1 MGMSIAETV
10 RLQTLE
16 RQVAEVPELKA
27 RIEALE
33 AQRAATQPVQHASR
47 AVPAPLQQINTTRQ
61 GRRARLCEAIASI
74 LARSRHP
81 DSLTGKD
88 VEQALAGAG
97 FEPMPKART
106 VRLRLAEVRAEMATH
121 GNTGNCQK
129 TV

>member
-16 RQVAEVPELKA
+16 RQVAELPELKA

-33 AQRAATQPVQHASR
+33 AQRTATQPVQHASR

-88 VEQALAGAG
+88 VEQALAGAA

-106 VRLRLAEVRAEMATH
+106 VRLRLAEVRAKRQHSGT
-121 GNTGNCQK
+121 TG
-129 TV
+129 

>member
-16 RQVAEVPELKA
+16 RQVAELPELKA

-88 VEQALAGAG
+88 VEQALADGG

-106 VRLRLAEVRAEMATH
+106 VRLRLAEVRAKRQHSGT
-121 GNTGNCQK
+121 TG
-129 TV
+129 